1 MAWQI
6 KDEWI
11 DLAQAKH
18 TVIFHNPDVM
28 VNMDRG
34 KMEPQEHSI
43 VNDFTL
49 PCCKTCGMP
58 DTNSESK
65 VQRSIDDFEKN
76 KAGMLAALHTH
87 HRQIRQKLERNPK
100 VRLGSEP
107 KV

>member
-1 MAWQI
+1 
-6 KDEWI
+6 
-11 DLAQAKH
+11 
-18 TVIFHNPDVM
+18 
-28 VNMDRG
+28 
-34 KMEPQEHSI
+34 
-43 VNDFTL
+43 
-49 PCCKTCGMP
+49 MP